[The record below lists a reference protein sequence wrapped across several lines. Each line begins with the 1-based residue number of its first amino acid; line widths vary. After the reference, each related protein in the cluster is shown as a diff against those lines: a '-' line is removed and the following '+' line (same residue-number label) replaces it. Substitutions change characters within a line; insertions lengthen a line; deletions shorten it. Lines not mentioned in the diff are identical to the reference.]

1 MTSSEQSAKP
11 TIIGCQE
18 NLTLSQFVSTPT
30 SNQTMKKPNPVLS
43 QQPQMVAEY
52 NQFIAKTGMTYNEL
66 TEALGVR
73 YECINNRRKAKQT
86 VTKEALLAIKYVVAE
101 REATRLVAKSR
112 VIADR
117 EENEADPLAG
127 VF

>member
-1 MTSSEQSAKP
+1 
-11 TIIGCQE
+11 
-18 NLTLSQFVSTPT
+18 
-30 SNQTMKKPNPVLS
+30 MKKPNPVLS

-52 NQFIAKTGMTYNEL
+52 NQFIAKSGMTYNEL
-66 TEALGVR
+66 SEALGVR
-73 YECINNRRKAKQT
+73 YECIHNRKSAKQT

>member
-1 MTSSEQSAKP
+1 
-11 TIIGCQE
+11 
-18 NLTLSQFVSTPT
+18 
-30 SNQTMKKPNPVLS
+30 MKKHNPVLS
-43 QQPQMVAEY
+43 QQPQMVAQY
-52 NQFIAKTGMTYNEL
+52 NSCIAQSGMSYKEL

-73 YECINNRRKAKQT
+73 YECILNRKKAKQT

>member
-1 MTSSEQSAKP
+1 
-11 TIIGCQE
+11 
-18 NLTLSQFVSTPT
+18 
-30 SNQTMKKPNPVLS
+30 MKKHNPVLS
-43 QQPQMVAEY
+43 QQPQMVAQY
-52 NQFIAKTGMTYNEL
+52 NSCIAQSGMSYKEL
-66 TEALGVR
+66 TEALGVG
-73 YECINNRRKAKQT
+73 YECILNRKKAKQT

>member
-1 MTSSEQSAKP
+1 
-11 TIIGCQE
+11 
-18 NLTLSQFVSTPT
+18 
-30 SNQTMKKPNPVLS
+30 MKKPNPVLT
-43 QQPQMVAEY
+43 QQPVMVPDS
-52 NQFIAKTGMTYNEL
+52 NLSIAQSGMTYNEL
-66 TEALGVR
+66 SEALGVR
-73 YECINNRRKAKQT
+73 YECIHNRKSAKQT

-117 EENEADPLAG
+117 EESEADPLAG